1 MALTKVTN
9 DLQDALAAAQPT
21 ITSVGTLT
29 GLTVG
34 GTLSS
39 GDITIAVDDTPTL
52 NFKKASSA
60 DVLASINVT
69 TDAGSGGKL
78 AIQTKRNG
86 NTPVDRLTIDDDGN
100 VGIGVTPSSEFHV
113 KGDADTIAR
122 IEPNNNSGKATL
134 LLSSTGSGDG
144 GIQYD
149 ASNNQAH
156 LFSYSAITFG
166 VGTGNL
172 SGGYPANE
180 RMRIDNAGRV
190 TTPYQPAFFAYRSGN
205 YSSAAQDE
213 KVAIDVKDYDIGSN
227 YSTANARFTAPVAGR
242 YFFTGA
248 INCYAV
254 ITDQYMMASLK
265 INNSAKVYGNRIP
278 SRGGGDWN
286 VTVSGVVNMAVGDYA
301 EIWSHSGDSARN
313 FSGGAWNTFSGFL
326 IG

>member
-1 MALTKVTN
+1 MAITKVNN
-9 DLQDALAAAQPT
+9 DLLTLDAAQPT

-52 NFKKASSA
+52 NFNKASSA

-86 NTPVDRLTIDDDGN
+86 NTPVDRLTIDDDG
-100 VGIGVTPSSEFHV
+100 
-113 KGDADTIAR
+113 
-122 IEPNNNSGKATL
+122 
-134 LLSSTGSGDG
+134 
-144 GIQYD
+144 
-149 ASNNQAH
+149 
-156 LFSYSAITFG
+156 
-166 VGTGNL
+166 
-172 SGGYPANE
+172 
-180 RMRIDNAGRV
+180 RV
-190 TTPYQPAFFAYRSGN
+190 TMPYQPAFFAYRNGN
-205 YSSAAQDE
+205 YSSAAPNE
-213 KVAIDVKDYDIGSN
+213 KVAINVKDYDIGSN

-242 YFFTGA
+242 YFFTGNV
-248 INCYAV
+248 NCYAV
-254 ITDQYMMASLK
+254 ITDQFMMATLV
-265 INNSAKVYGNRIP
+265 INNAAKVYGNRIP
-278 SRGGGDWN
+278 SRGGADWN

-313 FSGGAWNTFSGFL
+313 FSSGAWNTFSGFL